1 MRGSSLSNLHSHNTM
16 DKQMKL
22 SNAIN
27 KANNIYVATILGAGI
42 TAFAKV
48 RKPEARYL
56 LDWWANTEDDGN
68 LNWIDDSDFGDPKSL
83 LSEVASL
90 NDDGDLVI
98 GNVTGYVKEFG
109 EA

>member
-1 MRGSSLSNLHSHNTM
+1 M

-42 TAFAKV
+42 TAFVKV
-48 RKPEARYL
+48 HKPEARNL
-56 LDWWANTEDDGN
+56 LDYWSNTEDDGN
-68 LNWIDDSDFGDPKSL
+68 LNWIDDSDLGDSKSL

-90 NDDGDLVI
+90 VDGDLVI
-98 GNVTGYVKEFG
+98 GNVTKCVKEFR
-109 EA
+109 ED